1 MLLHFSRSYDK
12 NNVHIILFPI
22 LSSSHTIST
31 PLPLFT
37 IFRHIILKPK
47 SSPFCQKFPIQILRN
62 YSIAF
67 LFSYLPITTTYPLC
81 STCEILHS
89 NFAILQNTLPL
100 LLSQPSSHF
109 VAPLTEP
116 AGNLRVFL
124 QNIPCTL

>member
-1 MLLHFSRSYDK
+1 MLVHFSRSYHK
-12 NNVHIILFPI
+12 NSVHIILFPI
-22 LSSSHTIST
+22 LSSSPTTHFRISCIRSIVVCLST

-62 YSIAF
+62 YSFPF
-67 LFSYLPITTTYPLC
+67 LISYLPITATHPLC

-100 LLSQPSSHF
+100 LLYQPYG
-109 VAPLTEP
+109 T
-116 AGNLRVFL
+116 
-124 QNIPCTL
+124 CW